1 MLTLKNI
8 FKTKITFYDKCENM
22 PLYDFQM
29 YLKTNDLRYFT
40 KEFKHHKSL
49 NDVMNAF
56 FAEYLELTKNQK
68 VVQRFGLMFKI
79 MRLTAKYNTVM
90 LLLKTLYNFPKN
102 GNITHFEELIHQ
114 LDKWNY
120 RIDRSKDV
128 FEQLEKI
135 SNRVQGIKTQLD
147 LLNDEL
153 KEDDKGEAT
162 TIESQLIS
170 VSRCLD
176 LGYRLNPKEITV
188 LEWHEYQE
196 QAKKLLREREK
207 QQSKRK

>member
-1 MLTLKNI
+1 MISFLNK
-8 FKTKITFYDKCENM
+8 KITFYDKCENM
-22 PLYDFQM
+22 PLHNFQM

-40 KEFKHHKSL
+40 MEFKDHKSL

-102 GNITHFEELIHQ
+102 GNISQFEELIHQ

-153 KEDDKGEAT
+153 KEDDKGEAA

-170 VSRCLD
+170 VSRCLE
-176 LGYRLNPKEITV
+176 LGYRLNPKDITV

-196 QAKKLLREREK
+196 QAKKVLKDREK
-207 QQSKRK
+207 NNAKRK

>member
-1 MLTLKNI
+1 
-8 FKTKITFYDKCENM
+8 M
-22 PLYDFQM
+22 PLYNFQK
-29 YLKTNDLRYFT
+29 YLETNDLRWFT
-40 KEFKHHKSL
+40 KEFKDHKSL
-49 NDVMNAF
+49 NDVMTNF
-56 FAEYLELTKNQK
+56 FGEYLELTKNQK
-68 VVQRFGLMFKI
+68 AINRFGVMFKI

-102 GNITHFEELIHQ
+102 GNIKQFEELIHQ

-147 LLNDEL
+147 LLQDEL
-153 KEDDKGEAT
+153 KQEDAKESV

-170 VSRCLD
+170 VSRILE

-196 QAKKLLREREK
+196 QGKKVIADLEK
-207 QQSKRK
+207 SKMKNK